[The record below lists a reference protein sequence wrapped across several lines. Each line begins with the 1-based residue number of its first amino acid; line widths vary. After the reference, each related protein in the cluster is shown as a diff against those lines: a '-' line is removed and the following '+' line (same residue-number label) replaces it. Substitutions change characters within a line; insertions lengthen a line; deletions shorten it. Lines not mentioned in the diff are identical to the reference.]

1 MASVWRARDVTTQR
15 HVALK
20 MMLATKGATHLA
32 LFEREFHA
40 LAALKH
46 PNIVEVYDYGVDS
59 RGPHYAMELLAGND
73 LSGCAPMAWR
83 EACGV
88 LRDVASALALL
99 HARRLLH
106 RDVSPRN
113 VWRTTDGKIKL
124 IDFGALAAFGNVSEI
139 AGTPPFVA
147 PEALIGQDLD
157 QRTDLFALGALGYW
171 LLTGMHAYPARHL
184 SDLADAWEI
193 PPKPA
198 SARVAGLE
206 RPDLGEVPVQLDD
219 LLSALLSVERAGRP
233 TSASEVI
240 ERVTALADLDPT
252 DVDHEAGAYVRS
264 TAFVGRGRERSLF
277 RGALENAGRGQG
289 AAILIEGPSG
299 VGRTR
304 LLTELAHDARFM
316 RSLVLQAEAQP
327 NGDLHSFALSMA
339 HKLIDALPDEART
352 AATPFAAT
360 LGHLSPKLRE
370 RLWGTRIP
378 LASLPEA
385 PGEARMRMQE
395 ALLGWFSSV
404 RSERPLVLMV
414 DDVQTVDGGSAG
426 WLVALARECQDKKL
440 LIVATLRE
448 DVSSSPGYVVQ
459 ALRQYALN
467 LPLAPLTEV
476 ETLEFTG
483 SVFGDT
489 PHVRRVATMLFERA
503 AGNPAHTVELVEHL
517 VRQDLA
523 RYVGGAWVL
532 PQSVDDDALPAD
544 RREVTAAKLLR
555 LTPEAR
561 QLAQVLSVHEGALSL
576 PQCRALSDL
585 DPTRLFALL
594 QVLVSEGVLMGAEGG
609 YRFVQHDLLAVLAH
623 ELAPERRKRAHL
635 VLGAGLLAQMPA
647 STTDQLRAGLH
658 FMLGGEFERGSELVS
673 RAAIRFGTV
682 EHADTG
688 LVGRELAQAVK
699 LYREAGCSDAE
710 LVPVLCAV
718 SQSGY
723 YGERRLATQH
733 GDDALSAL
741 QRVLRLPLARR
752 LGPYLGRK
760 LGLIVAIA
768 CAAVVM
774 GASRRR
780 NPRIPTLQETIRL
793 LFGSACALAG
803 IATICIDPA
812 GAARYAEAFEPLTAL
827 GKDHAAS
834 LLYDFCLNLSYTVR
848 DQPDLSIK
856 RWDKFIAR
864 LQSAKPIR
872 DLPAY
877 ARVFYLGGA
886 LYARGVVECWRE
898 SSKALEIADRLENIT
913 LRLYALS
920 ADQLRAFYHA
930 IAGNFER
937 YEYYRERVEMH
948 AVQRGTAWQVEIWA
962 PAAMLTVHLRTR
974 DAMRMKQCVE
984 QLRHLYEEL
993 PSLSLY
999 AVRGRGAYAL
1009 LRGMLR
1015 EALPLLEK
1023 VTEEQPLAVV
1033 GWSRQYGALAQ
1044 VYNLLDQHQ
1053 RALDTCKH
1061 ALSHLSEADLEFTAM
1076 NLGVQIQ
1083 KALALA
1089 GLGQVQ
1095 EGANLL
1101 DALLLRHADKGAVTL
1116 GALHDARLQI
1126 ARRAGDSVAAALHAG
1141 EVKRLYAST
1150 GLASLLERSEQLVK
1164 PVPSAANHSLP
1175 TRGSLQAPPQLA
1187 TILQRFEHGGG
1198 ASITSLPEW
1207 TLRQLITHAKVSE
1220 GYLFRRT
1227 ESAVVCVAEVGGTC
1241 GEVLKAWVIRR
1252 VNERAEV
1259 ADTTVVSNLCAS
1271 ADNPNFLA
1279 VQGVGYRLRFLIT
1292 SNDEVFGAV
1301 VLPAAAERPSA
1312 DVLRVMVNRLVRS

>member
-1 MASVWRARDVTTQR
+1 M
-15 HVALK
+15 
-20 MMLATKGATHLA
+20 
-32 LFEREFHA
+32 
-40 LAALKH
+40 
-46 PNIVEVYDYGVDS
+46 
-59 RGPHYAMELLAGND
+59 
-73 LSGCAPMAWR
+73 
-83 EACGV
+83 
-88 LRDVASALALL
+88 
-99 HARRLLH
+99 
-106 RDVSPRN
+106 
-113 VWRTTDGKIKL
+113 
-124 IDFGALAAFGNVSEI
+124 
-139 AGTPPFVA
+139 
-147 PEALIGQDLD
+147 
-157 QRTDLFALGALGYW
+157 
-171 LLTGMHAYPARHL
+171 
-184 SDLADAWEI
+184 
-193 PPKPA
+193 
-198 SARVAGLE
+198 
-206 RPDLGEVPVQLDD
+206 
-219 LLSALLSVERAGRP
+219 
-233 TSASEVI
+233 
-240 ERVTALADLDPT
+240 
-252 DVDHEAGAYVRS
+252 DHEAGAYVRS
-264 TAFVGRGRERSLF
+264 TAFVGRGPERRVF

-289 AAILIEGPSG
+289 AFMLIEGPSG

-304 LLTELAHDARFM
+304 LLAELAHDARFM
-316 RSLVLQAEAQP
+316 RSVVLQAEAQP
-327 NGDLHSFALSMA
+327 NGDLHSFALTMG
-339 HKLIDALPDEART
+339 HKLIDALPDEARA

-370 RLWGTRIP
+370 RLWGARIP

-395 ALLGWFSSV
+395 ALLAWFSSV
-404 RSERPLVLMV
+404 RSERPLVIMV

-426 WLVALARECQDKKL
+426 WLAALSRECLDKKL
-440 LIVATLRE
+440 LIVATLR
-448 DVSSSPGYVVQ
+448 DDFSTPPSYAVQ
-459 ALRQYALN
+459 ALRQHAVN
-467 LPLAPLTEV
+467 LPLAAFTEA
-476 ETLEFTG
+476 ETLELTG
-483 SVFGDT
+483 SVFGET
-489 PHVRRVATMLFERA
+489 PHVPRLATLLFERA
-503 AGNPAHTVELVEHL
+503 AGNPAHTVELFEHL

-532 PQSVDDDALPAD
+532 PQSIGEDELPAD
-544 RREVTAAKLLR
+544 RREVTAAKLMR

-585 DPTRLFALL
+585 EPTGLFSLL
-594 QVLVSEGVLMGAEGG
+594 QLLVSEGVLMGAEGG
-609 YRFVQHDLLAVLAH
+609 YRFVQHELQAMLAL
-623 ELAPERRKRAHL
+623 ELAPDRRKRAHL
-635 VLGAGLLAQMPA
+635 VLGAGLIALTPA

-658 FMLGGEFERGSELVS
+658 FMLGGEFERGSQLVS
-673 RAAIRFGTV
+673 SAAIRFGTV

-688 LVGRELAQAVK
+688 LVGRELALAVK
-699 LYREAGCSDAE
+699 LYREAGRSDEE

-752 LGPYLGRK
+752 LRPYLGRK
-760 LGLIVAIA
+760 LSLTVAIV
-768 CAAVVM
+768 CAAV
-774 GASRRR
+774 ALFATRRR
-780 NPRIPTLQETIRL
+780 NARVPTLQDTIRL

-848 DQPDLSIK
+848 DQPDASIK

-864 LQSAKPIR
+864 LQSDKPIR

-898 SSKALEIADRLENIT
+898 SPKALEIADRLEGIT

-937 YEYYRERVEMH
+937 YEYFRERVEMH

-984 QLRHLYEEL
+984 QLKHLYEEL

-1044 VYNLLDQHQ
+1044 AYNLLGEHQ
-1053 RALDTCKH
+1053 RALDACKY
-1061 ALSHLSEADLEFTAM
+1061 ALSHLTDADLDFTAM

-1089 GLGQVQ
+1089 GLGHMQD
-1095 EGANLL
+1095 GAKLL
-1101 DALLLRHADKGAVTL
+1101 DALLLRHANKGAVTL

-1126 ARRAGDSVAAALHAG
+1126 ARRTGDHVAAALHAG
-1141 EVKRLYAST
+1141 EVKRLYGST
-1150 GLASLLERSEQLVK
+1150 GLASLLERSEQLIK
-1164 PVPSAANHSLP
+1164 PTPSAANQSLP
-1175 TRGSLQAPPQLA
+1175 ARDSLQTSPQLA
-1187 TILQRFEHGGG
+1187 TILQRFEFGGG

-1207 TLRQLITHAKVSE
+1207 SLRQLATHAKASE

-1227 ESAVVCVAEVGGTC
+1227 ESAVVCVAEFGGTC
-1241 GEVLKAWVIRR
+1241 SEELRAWVICR
-1252 VNERAEV
+1252 VNERAET
-1259 ADTTVVSNLCAS
+1259 ADTTVVSNLCAGE
-1271 ADNPNFLA
+1271 DNPNFFTLRS
-1279 VQGVGYRLRFLIT
+1279 VGYRLRFLMAA
-1292 SNDEVFGAV
+1292 NDEVYGAV
-1301 VLPAAAERPSA
+1301 VLPDGAERPSA
-1312 DVLRVMVNRLVRS
+1312 DVLRVMVSRLARS